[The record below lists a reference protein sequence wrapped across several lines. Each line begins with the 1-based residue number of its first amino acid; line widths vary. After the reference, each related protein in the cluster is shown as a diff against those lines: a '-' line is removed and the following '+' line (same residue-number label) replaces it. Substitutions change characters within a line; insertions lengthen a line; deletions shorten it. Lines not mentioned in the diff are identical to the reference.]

1 MTLEKYLI
9 FLNKNYYYNKK
20 GLKMK
25 LKLAIFYGVLTWI
38 FTTLLSNIFNPIFTS
53 NLPGVNIIV
62 PIITIVVTTFFGI
75 LYIRSIDENEVIE
88 GVVGGM
94 MFVIID
100 IILDYVVFILPNTH
114 NVIIG
119 TYPLHLISIAI
130 ITLLITTFLGYLA
143 QMPIDLK

>member
-75 LYIRSIDENEVIE
+75 LYIRSIDENEVVE

-94 MFVIID
+94 MFVIVG
-100 IILDYVVFILPNTH
+100 IILDYIVFILPNNH

-119 TYPLHLISIAI
+119 AYPLHLMSITI
-130 ITLLITTFLGYLA
+130 ITLLITTFLGYFA

>member
-1 MTLEKYLI
+1 
-9 FLNKNYYYNKK
+9 
-20 GLKMK
+20 MK
-25 LKLAIFYGVLTWI
+25 LKLAIFYGVLIWI

-62 PIITIVVTTFFGI
+62 PIISIVVTTFFGI
-75 LYIRSIDENEVIE
+75 LYIRSIEENEVIE

-94 MFVIID
+94 MFIIVS
-100 IILDYVVFILPNTH
+100 IILDYIVFILPDAH
-114 NVIIG
+114 NIIIG
-119 TYPLHLISIAI
+119 NYPLHLLSIII

>member
-1 MTLEKYLI
+1 
-9 FLNKNYYYNKK
+9 
-20 GLKMK
+20 MK
-25 LKLAIFYGVLTWI
+25 LKLAIMYGVLIWI
-38 FTTLLSNIFNPIFTS
+38 ITTFLSNIFNPIFTS

-75 LYIRSIDENEVIE
+75 LYIRNIETNEVIE

-94 MFVIID
+94 MFIIID
-100 IILDYVVFILPNTH
+100 IILDYIVFILPNTQSL
-114 NVIIG
+114 IIG
-119 TYPLHLISIAI
+119 NYPLHLISITI